1 MDICAKFVII
11 MFPKFQISLF
21 QFVFKTLT
29 PNSIIVT
36 IFSYWS
42 IIYYQFAYLVPN
54 EPSMEGNKE
63 DENARE
69 GKKY

>member
-21 QFVFKTLT
+21 QFMFKTLT
-29 PNSIIVT
+29 PKFYHCSK
-36 IFSYWS
+36 IFLLV
-42 IIYYQFAYLVPN
+42 YYLLPICIPN
-54 EPSMEGNKE
+54 TQWPSMEGNKE